1 MNPFQSIANYL
12 NNDLYRWEDDE
23 ERKRRYD
30 EMYPMGDAHL
40 GTWDELSRARVRRVA
55 EDTGPP
61 GYDASIQD
69 NVLETK
75 TVTTPTGTTITK
87 KLAPSPVGNAEP
99 NLPTS
104 FDMPSRNA
112 AHVQSMR
119 DRHYG
124 YNRGEPDLP
133 VSWSIPPSVSNV
145 EPNLRTQFPAP
156 AAPSPDVAYPFE
168 GSQGT
173 SMRQGGD
180 MMHALALQA
189 SARNQKSPTPSPIS
203 PYEGSQG
210 RPMFDPDVVG
220 PAAAHSRALQAASQP
235 QPRPYTG
242 GNVSGVPTPPM
253 PVQPPTTY
261 PDAGGMNYQNRS
273 INDIRGDIQAEQFNQ
288 ARAAQ
293 PAYGGPGIRG
303 FTPPPPTYPDAGGMQ
318 LQNRNEGQIR
328 GDLEAERN
336 RISRLERERG
346 LTARAI
352 NTLTRDQAASEEA
365 RATPAYDELVEE
377 PITGDIYTDAVID
390 FVGRDAEKDERGMKD
405 WYSQMAREAIRK
417 FNKPP
422 TDEKVTPVY
431 KKKKASG
438 PSRRSK
444 RTGTTSSKRKKQR
457 GRGRN

>member
-40 GTWDELSRARVRRVA
+40 GTWDELSRARVRRAA

-104 FDMPSRNA
+104 FGMPSRNA

-133 VSWSIPPSVSNV
+133 VSWSMPPSVSNV

-189 SARNQKSPTPSPIS
+189 AANNQKPPQANPIY
-203 PYEGSQG
+203 PYEGPQG
-210 RPMFDPDVVG
+210 RPMFNPDVVG
-220 PAAAHSRALQAASQP
+220 PAAAHARALQASVMGTQQP
-235 QPRPYTG
+235 VVAQSPVA
-242 GNVSGVPTPPM
+242 NVEPNLPTQFPM
-253 PVQPPTTY
+253 P
-261 PDAGGMNYQNRS
+261 A
-273 INDIRGDIQAEQFNQ
+273 
-288 ARAAQ
+288 
-293 PAYGGPGIRG
+293 
-303 FTPPPPTYPDAGGMQ
+303 PTYPDAGGMQ

-328 GDLEAERN
+328 ADLEAERN
-336 RISRLERERG
+336 RISRLERERAA
-346 LTARAI
+346 TARAM
-352 NTLTRDQAASEEA
+352 NVLTRDQAASEEA
-365 RATPAYDELVEE
+365 RATPAYNEIAAQNMPWKRALEGMIPALEGLSKRSELVEE
-377 PITGDIYTDAVID
+377 PITGDVYTDAVID
-390 FVGRDAEKDERGMKD
+390 FVGRDAEKDERGMKG

-417 FNKPP
+417 FNKLP
-422 TDEKVTPVY
+422 TGKAATPVY
-431 KKKKASG
+431 KKKKKSFVG
-438 PSRRSK
+438 PPRP
-444 RTGTTSSKRKKQR
+444 TKRK
-457 GRGRN
+457 RN